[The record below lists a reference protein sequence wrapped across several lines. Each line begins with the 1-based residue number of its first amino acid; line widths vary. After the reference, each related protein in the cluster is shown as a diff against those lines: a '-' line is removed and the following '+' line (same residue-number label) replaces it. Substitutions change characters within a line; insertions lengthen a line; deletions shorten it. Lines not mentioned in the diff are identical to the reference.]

1 MKRKDNFSFPT
12 FEDFDT
18 STDNGMSRRKWLKR
32 LGILPLATVMSGL
45 KATPVNSLGSL
56 PAKDLFDVKGT
67 FINAA
72 FTHPMSKATAAAV
85 QAYVRKRQ
93 DNDFAAVNQMNLNRT
108 EVKELFAKLINA
120 KPAEVAWVPSTMV
133 GENFI
138 VSGLGIPGTSARV
151 VTDMLHFDGSLYLY
165 GQLSKN
171 GVDVQ
176 VVRPREN
183 KIDLKDLETA
193 ITPGTKLVSL
203 SLVSTVNGFQHD
215 LKAVCDLAHS
225 RGAFV
230 FADII
235 QAAGAVPIDVRAS
248 GVDFCACA
256 SYKWLMG
263 DFGAGFLYVRQDR
276 LDRLKR
282 TQYGYRQIKDFT
294 SHAFPYDS
302 PGTMPYEWESTDD
315 VGGYFQVGTYASGAI
330 AALRD
335 SLSYLLETGV
345 NRIQDHR
352 QALLRKLQTELP
364 KLGYTPMTPMDSTSP
379 IVTFAF
385 KDADRI
391 LKPRLDAANINIS
404 VYQNRFRIS
413 PSVYND
419 MADINKL
426 IETLS

>member
-1 MKRKDNFSFPT
+1 
-12 FEDFDT
+12 
-18 STDNGMSRRKWLKR
+18 MSRRKWLTTM
-32 LGILPLATVMSGL
+32 GMVPLTTMMSSPSEWMKVESMNAT
-45 KATPVNSLGSL
+45 NSL
-56 PAKDLFDVKGT
+56 PAKERFEVKGT

-72 FTHPMSKATAAAV
+72 FTHPMSTATAQAV
-85 QAYVRKRQ
+85 QAYIRRRQ
-93 DNDFAAVNQMNLNRT
+93 DNNDAADMQMNTNRT

-120 KPAEVAWVPSTMV
+120 RPEEIAWVPSTMV
-133 GENFI
+133 GENLI
-138 VSGLGIPGTSARV
+138 VSGLGLPGSSSRI

-165 GQLSKN
+165 GQLAKQ
-171 GVDVQ
+171 GLDVH
-176 VVRPREN
+176 VIRPREN
-183 KIDLKDLETA
+183 RVDLKDMDAA
-193 ITPGTKLVSL
+193 ITPGTKLVAL

-215 LKAVCDLAHS
+215 LKAVCDMAHS
-225 RGAFV
+225 RGALV

-294 SHAFPYDS
+294 SHTFPYDS
-302 PGTMPYEWESTDD
+302 PGTTPYEWESRDD

-330 AALRD
+330 AALRE

-345 NRIQDHR
+345 NNIQDHR
-352 QALLRKLQTELP
+352 QPLIRKLQTELP
-364 KLGYTPMTPMDSTSP
+364 KLGFTAMTPMDSTSP

-385 KDADRI
+385 KDTDRI
-391 LKPRLDAANINIS
+391 LKPRLDAASINIS
-404 VYQNRFRIS
+404 LYQNRFRIS

-419 MADINKL
+419 IADINKL
-426 IETLS
+426 IETMS

>member
-1 MKRKDNFSFPT
+1 
-12 FEDFDT
+12 
-18 STDNGMSRRKWLKR
+18 MSRRKWLASVSTA
-32 LGILPLATVMSGL
+32 PLAAMVSGPFETVGAVPGQL
-45 KATPVNSLGSL
+45 DDSL
-56 PAKDLFDVKGT
+56 PAKERFNIQGT
-67 FINAA
+67 YINAA
-72 FTHPMSKATAAAV
+72 FTHPMSKATAQAV
-85 QAYVRKRQ
+85 QTYIGRRQ
-93 DNDFAAVNQMNLNRT
+93 DNIQISDMQMDLNRKD
-108 EVKELFAKLINA
+108 VIDLFAKLINA
-120 KPAEVAWVPSTMV
+120 KPEEIAWVPSTMV
-133 GENFI
+133 GENLI
-138 VSGLGIPGTSARV
+138 VSGLGLSGTKARV
-151 VTDMLHFDGSLYLY
+151 VTDMLHFEGSLYLY
-165 GQLSKN
+165 GQLAKT
-171 GVDVQ
+171 GVSVE
-176 VVRPREN
+176 VLRPREN
-183 KIDLKDLETA
+183 GIDLKDLGMA
-193 ITPGTKLVSL
+193 ITPGTRLVAL

-225 RGAFV
+225 RGALV

-235 QAAGAVPIDVRAS
+235 QAAGAVPIDVRVS

-276 LDRLKR
+276 LDQLKR

-302 PGTMPYEWESTDD
+302 PGTTPYEWESTDD

-345 NRIQDHR
+345 TRIQDHR
-352 QALLRKLQTELP
+352 QPLLRKLQTELP

-391 LKPRLDAANINIS
+391 LKPSLDAANINIS
-404 VYQNRFRIS
+404 LYQNRFRIS

-419 MADINKL
+419 MADITKL